1 MKKNLRNK
9 FSLFK
14 YFLLICVSITTL
26 IFGMNE
32 GFAQSD
38 DDLES
43 RLLNL
48 KPHNSKTTRKKRGIR
63 SNSST
68 YNLNNNRERDT
79 QPPTASE
86 KPKAKKNFLGK
97 IFGKKAPTEEK
108 FTPIPNDF
116 SLVQDPPKQE
126 GYNLRASVS
135 DLLKNNKEM
144 TNNPLLT
151 HLNQQ
156 YILQEHNER
165 FDEYLNNNEAI
176 TALGHAEDTKLSS
189 ELKKTAVDKILSD
202 LNEQN
207 IQQILFVDNVKDVK
221 ILDFTKPINK
231 ENRPILAAI
240 IQNASEEQ
248 KNVFFDRVVDYVDR
262 NLITLE
268 TQGPSLGVRLIL
280 TQLKSINNKKE
291 IEKLLLR
298 KNKIKE
304 KLKKYCKNSKYE
316 NIPQKVIA
324 EINKKLKADSLIT
337 NDLNQN
343 EIISLIN
350 GFDKN
355 SLEKS
360 INVILSSPEIIKKEI
375 KEKLLPTSQPV
386 LTGAAWTGTTPP
398 PPPIHNNHNLNINDL
413 KKNHPKLHKLHAELA
428 KQGNDTQQ
436 KPLSTKVNKAD
447 EITEPTT
454 QYGQLYKTY
463 LTESNTELPTLYIQQ
478 IGAEINITN
487 TIRQILTD
495 KYKDILEEE
504 ALINLFSK
512 DNQDSQAGRD
522 LKSKATKIYEEL
534 SKDPYV
540 TPIIIRT
547 KENIILNNLFQEDS
561 DKAMERLLLPS
572 SKISENQKNFILTI
586 QTKEHKEQK
595 LAEYNDRLEQLRFI
609 ANNSNVFGSQ
619 KLNDNIEELVNDS
632 SKLTNTNKITILLNK
647 NEIITELKNKNIIS
661 DDQVNNLRTQI
672 ITTINLE
679 AIKAFASDNN
689 ISSADFIRLIQES
702 KKPEIL
708 REFLAVVVTIEEN
721 KQNNTLPQY
730 NKLALPSIA
739 NFSQED
745 VALLSQ
751 RMTVAGLI
759 KVLTEIGQEN
769 IVAQQQDKLP
779 TAGAVPPLPPPSM
792 MTSSELDKPKLK
804 AAGINDDLIEKA
816 LKLKA
821 NNNNITPKTP
831 ITPNK
836 FNSSAGKKY
845 SERITQNAISFALN
859 IKMHG
864 AGKVL
869 NDIILESVVEIYA
882 KKPFD
887 KLDEKVNT
895 ETFEEALSTLS
906 PDFIGPRTELG
917 DEIHKIYNEIIA
929 ETVKDTEFL
938 KNLAKDIKPLTGNKL
953 LDKAIKTQA
962 DALKEEKA
970 LEVVPTL
977 FARAEK
983 NYEEQ
988 QEALKAKAL
997 EQQTK
1002 LEREQKKLEDDAAA
1016 IALEQQR
1023 LEQERINAEA
1033 LEQQTK
1039 LEREQKKLEDDA
1051 AAIALEQ
1058 QRLEQERIDT
1068 EALEQQTKLA
1078 REQKKLEDD
1087 ATAKALEEEKAL
1099 ERVPELFAQ
1108 AEKDYE
1114 NQQEALKAKALE
1126 QEQLNADAKAITQPQ
1141 TQEEVTEEAATTGII
1156 QSNDEENNTS
1166 KILTDDESDISKQS
1180 LDNSIIKEEENI
1192 NDEKEKDNDQQLSQ
1206 NLEPLEVEVL
1216 VSKKISGIDQSE
1228 EIILEEDRLENIKA
1242 KIHSA
1247 YNYIRD
1253 IINKPA
1259 ILERV
1264 KYFLSAGPAA
1274 AGDEDTTIEKGVW
1287 ISGLYNINKHGVWK
1301 DMSGYKG
1308 RTTGVTI
1315 GADTEFN
1322 DNDLLGI
1329 AYSNMRS
1336 NLKYNKNCDKVN
1348 IDGHAFSLY
1357 GLKELKKNFSLQAVA
1372 TILHNYV
1379 KNKIIYSGN
1388 HITGK
1393 YRNTSLSYETLLN
1406 YRHQAKR
1413 GINII
1418 PHIGLR
1424 YGHTKDGSYKEH
1436 DIGTQH
1442 LTVAGKSQQLWTGII
1457 GGRILFAPKNISDSI
1472 ILIPTL
1478 HGSIEKHF
1486 NSKNTAVNATITWKD
1501 KSLEDIITLPKQPKI
1516 GYNIGAGIVA
1526 KKSNTTIF
1534 MEYNCR
1540 LHKKYQS
1547 HQGMAKL
1554 KINF

>member
-48 KPHNSKTTRKKRGIR
+48 KPYNSKTTRRVIR

-108 FTPIPNDF
+108 FTTIPNDF
-116 SLVQDPPKQE
+116 SLVQAPPKQE

-135 DLLKNNKEM
+135 DLLKNNQEM

-156 YILQEHNER
+156 YTLQEHIER

-176 TALGHAEDTKLSS
+176 TALEYAEDTKLSS

-207 IQQILFVDNVKDVK
+207 IKQILFVDNLKDVK

-248 KNVFFDRVVDYVDR
+248 KDVFFDRVVDYVDR

-268 TQGPSLGVRLIL
+268 TQRPSLGVRLVL

-298 KNKIKE
+298 KNKIKG
-304 KLKKYCKNSKYE
+304 KLKKYYKNGKYE

-350 GFDKN
+350 GFDT
-355 SLEKS
+355 SFLEKS
-360 INVILSSPEIIKKEI
+360 INIISSSPETITKEI
-375 KEKLLPTSQPV
+375 KEKLLSTSQPV

-398 PPPIHNNHNLNINDL
+398 PLPNAPPPIHNNHNLNINDL
-413 KKNHPKLHKLHAELA
+413 EQNHPALYELHEELA
-428 KQGNDTQQ
+428 KQGNNTQQ
-436 KPLSTKVNKAD
+436 KPLSTKVNKTV

-454 QYGQLYKTY
+454 EYGELYKTY
-463 LTESNTELPTLYIQQ
+463 LTESNKQLPTLYVQQ
-478 IGAEINITN
+478 VGAEINITN

-495 KYKDILEEE
+495 KYKDILKEE

-540 TPIIIRT
+540 TQIISFKKSKDR
-547 KENIILNNLFQEDS
+547 ILNNLFQEDS

-586 QTKEHKEQK
+586 QTKEQKEQE
-595 LAEYNDRLEQLRFI
+595 LAGYNDRLEQLRFI

-619 KLNDNIEELVNDS
+619 KLNDIIEELVNDS
-632 SKLTNTNKITILLNK
+632 SKLTNMNKVHILLDK
-647 NEIITELKNKNIIS
+647 DKIITNLKNIASVSKEQI
-661 DDQVNNLRTQI
+661 NNLRTNI
-672 ITTINLE
+672 IKTINLE

-689 ISSADFIRLIQES
+689 INSADFIRLIQES

-759 KVLTEIGQEN
+759 KALTEIGQEN
-769 IVAQQQDKLP
+769 IVAQQQNKLP
-779 TAGAVPPLPPPSM
+779 TAGAVPPPPPPSM

-821 NNNNITPKTP
+821 NNNKIIPKTP

-845 SERITQNAISFALN
+845 SERITKNATSFELN

-869 NDIILESVVEIYA
+869 NDIILESVLEIYA

-962 DALKEEKA
+962 DAL
-970 LEVVPTL
+970 
-977 FARAEK
+977 
-983 NYEEQ
+983 
-988 QEALKAKAL
+988 
-997 EQQTK
+997 
-1002 LEREQKKLEDDAAA
+1002 
-1016 IALEQQR
+1016 
-1023 LEQERINAEA
+1023 
-1033 LEQQTK
+1033 
-1039 LEREQKKLEDDA
+1039 
-1051 AAIALEQ
+1051 
-1058 QRLEQERIDT
+1058 
-1068 EALEQQTKLA
+1068 
-1078 REQKKLEDD
+1078 
-1087 ATAKALEEEKAL
+1087 EEEKAL
-1099 ERVPELFAQ
+1099 ELVPELFAQ

-1114 NQQEALKAKALE
+1114 EQQEALKAKALE

-1166 KILTDDESDISKQS
+1166 KALTDDESDISKQL

-1301 DMSGYKG
+1301 DMPGYKG

-1329 AYSNMRS
+1329 AYTNLRS

-1357 GLKELKKNFSLQAVA
+1357 GLKEFSLQAVA

-1393 YRNTSLSYETLLN
+1393 YRNTSLSFETLLN

>member
-108 FTPIPNDF
+108 FTTIPNDF

-135 DLLKNNKEM
+135 DLLKNNQEM

-156 YILQEHNER
+156 YTLQEHIER

-176 TALGHAEDTKLSS
+176 TALEYAEDTKLSS

-207 IQQILFVDNVKDVK
+207 IKQILFVDNLKDVR

-248 KNVFFDRVVDYVDR
+248 KDVFFDRVVDYVDR

-268 TQGPSLGVRLIL
+268 TQRPSLGVRLVL

-304 KLKKYCKNSKYE
+304 KLKKYYKNGKYE

-350 GFDKN
+350 GFDT
-355 SLEKS
+355 SFLEKS
-360 INVILSSPEIIKKEI
+360 INIISSSPETITKEI
-375 KEKLLPTSQPV
+375 KEKLLSTSQPV
-386 LTGAAWTGTTPP
+386 LTEAAWTGTTPPPLPNAP

-413 KKNHPKLHKLHAELA
+413 EQNHPALYELHEELA
-428 KQGNDTQQ
+428 KQGNNTQQ
-436 KPLSTKVNKAD
+436 KPLSTKANKTV

-454 QYGQLYKTY
+454 EYGELYKTY
-463 LTESNTELPTLYIQQ
+463 LTESNKQLPTLYAQQ

-495 KYKDILEEE
+495 KYKDILKEE

-540 TPIIIRT
+540 TQIISFKKSKDR
-547 KENIILNNLFQEDS
+547 ILNNLFQEDS
-561 DKAMERLLLPS
+561 DKAMDRLLLPS

-586 QTKEHKEQK
+586 QTKEQKEQE
-595 LAEYNDRLEQLRFI
+595 LAGYNDRLEQLRFI

-619 KLNDNIEELVNDS
+619 KLNDIIEELVNDS
-632 SKLTNTNKITILLNK
+632 SKLTNMNKVHILLDK
-647 NEIITELKNKNIIS
+647 DKIITNLKNIASVSKEQI
-661 DDQVNNLRTQI
+661 NNLRTNI
-672 ITTINLE
+672 IKTINLE

-689 ISSADFIRLIQES
+689 INSADFIRLIQES
-702 KKPEIL
+702 KKHEIL

-721 KQNNTLPQY
+721 KQTNTLPQY

-759 KVLTEIGQEN
+759 KALTEIGQEN
-769 IVAQQQDKLP
+769 IVAQQQNKLP
-779 TAGAVPPLPPPSM
+779 TAGAVPPPPPPSM

-821 NNNNITPKTP
+821 NNNKIIPKTP

-845 SERITQNAISFALN
+845 SERITKNATSFEFN

-869 NDIILESVVEIYA
+869 NDIILESVLEIYA

-962 DALKEEKA
+962 DALEEEKA
-970 LEVVPTL
+970 LELVPEL
-977 FARAEK
+977 FAQAEK
-983 NYEEQ
+983 DYENQ
-988 QEALKAKAL
+988 QEALKAKVL
-997 EQQTK
+997 EQQK
-1002 LEREQKKLEDDAAA
+1002 
-1016 IALEQQR
+1016 

-1039 LEREQKKLEDDA
+1039 LAREQKKLEADA

-1058 QRLEQERIDT
+1058 QRLEQERIDA
-1068 EALEQQTKLA
+1068 EALEQQIKLA
-1078 REQKKLEDD
+1078 REQKKLEADT
-1087 ATAKALEEEKAL
+1087 AAKALEEEKAL
-1099 ERVPELFAQ
+1099 ELVPELFAQ

-1166 KILTDDESDISKQS
+1166 KALTDDESDISKQS

-1301 DMSGYKG
+1301 DMPGYKG

-1329 AYSNMRS
+1329 AYTNLRS

-1393 YRNTSLSYETLLN
+1393 YRNTSLSFETLLN

-1554 KINF
+1554 KIHF